1 MRLRRHSGWERT
13 AAKKPAAEK
22 RRRNIQAAATHAA
35 DYLQEL

>member
-1 MRLRRHSGWERT
+1 MRLRRHLRLGKN

-22 RRRNIQAAATHAA
+22 RRRNILAAATRAA